1 MKKKGNGVS
10 FFASIKGKVILMMSL
25 VVIIATLINV
35 LIAAGSAQK
44 NIKSLME
51 SNIYAMSNMAGV
63 FLDEELSKK
72 SADQV
77 LTPEHLGDL
86 YGNVKIKGLDSSYAY
101 IVSGEGTMLYH
112 PTAEKIGK
120 PVENAA
126 VKQVVGE
133 ISAGKIPEPSFIS
146 YEFKGAQKYAG
157 CYTTKNAEAI
167 VVVTCD
173 EKDAMAA
180 VTSMKVML
188 IGVGVLILI
197 IAVALGTLAM
207 FKILGSL
214 TEVAGYLDALGNLDI
229 RKDEKLEALA
239 RKKDENGLM
248 ARSTLKI
255 IDRLSGTISEI
266 RDQIININSST
277 EILNTRITDT
287 EGSIKQVETAMN
299 EIATGVSDQARNTED
314 AAEHINSIVALIED
328 TNSQVEDL
336 SKNADSMQNAGSKA
350 IDTMTELVTT
360 NQKTVSAINDI
371 YEQAKL
377 TNQSVSNIRE
387 ATELIVSIADQ
398 TSLLSLNASIEAARA
413 GEAGRGFAVV
423 ASEIQ
428 SLSNQSSE
436 SAGKIAEIINS
447 LTENSERE
455 MNIMNSV
462 LEIMKQQDENV
473 TRTNEAFDNVMSGIG
488 ASMEDIQKISKQTG
502 EMDETSGKVIDVV
515 SNLSAIS
522 EENAASTEETTA
534 STAMVSGIMVELSDQ
549 SNNLKTVSEKL
560 EELVSVFKVG

>member
-1 MKKKGNGVS
+1 MR
-10 FFASIKGKVILMMSL
+10 
-25 VVIIATLINV
+25 
-35 LIAAGSAQK
+35 
-44 NIKSLME
+44 
-51 SNIYAMSNMAGV
+51 
-63 FLDEELSKK
+63 D
-72 SADQV
+72 
-77 LTPEHLGDL
+77 
-86 YGNVKIKGLDSSYAY
+86 
-101 IVSGEGTMLYH
+101 
-112 PTAEKIGK
+112 TA
-120 PVENAA
+120 
-126 VKQVVGE
+126 
-133 ISAGKIPEPSFIS
+133 FIS

-180 VTSMKVML
+180 VSSMMAKL
-188 IGVGVLILI
+188 IGVGVLILV
-197 IAVALGTLAM
+197 IAIALGTIAM

-214 TEVAGYLDALGNLDI
+214 TEVAGYLDALGNLEVK
-229 RKDEKLEALA
+229 KDEKLEALA

-248 ARSTLKI
+248 ARSTVKI
-255 IDRLSGTISEI
+255 IDKLSGTISEI
-266 RDQIININSST
+266 RDQINNINSST

-299 EIATGVSDQARNTED
+299 EIASGVSDQARNTED

-428 SLSNQSSE
+428 SLSNQTSE
-436 SAGKIAEIINS
+436 SAGKIAEIINK

-534 STAMVSGIMVELSDQ
+534 STSMVSGIMVELSDQ

>member
-1 MKKKGNGVS
+1 
-10 FFASIKGKVILMMSL
+10 
-25 VVIIATLINV
+25 
-35 LIAAGSAQK
+35 
-44 NIKSLME
+44 
-51 SNIYAMSNMAGV
+51 
-63 FLDEELSKK
+63 
-72 SADQV
+72 
-77 LTPEHLGDL
+77 
-86 YGNVKIKGLDSSYAY
+86 
-101 IVSGEGTMLYH
+101 
-112 PTAEKIGK
+112 
-120 PVENAA
+120 
-126 VKQVVGE
+126 
-133 ISAGKIPEPSFIS
+133 
-146 YEFKGAQKYAG
+146 
-157 CYTTKNAEAI
+157 
-167 VVVTCD
+167 
-173 EKDAMAA
+173 
-180 VTSMKVML
+180 MKVML

-534 STAMVSGIMVELSDQ
+534 STAMVSGIMVELTDQ